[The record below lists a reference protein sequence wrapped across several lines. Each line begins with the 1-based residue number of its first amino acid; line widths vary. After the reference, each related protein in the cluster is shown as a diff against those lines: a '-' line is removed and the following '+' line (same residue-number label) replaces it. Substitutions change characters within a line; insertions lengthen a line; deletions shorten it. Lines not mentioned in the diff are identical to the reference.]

1 MVGAQAVSVWANL
14 SPRVKECATIGHESD
29 RMDLVL
35 VPRID
40 SGKLPVV
47 HDDASLNHL
56 IAKAPA
62 QLVDGLL
69 KLFSFFPLEIDFP
82 KSV

>member
-1 MVGAQAVSVWANL
+1 MKEIAAV
-14 SPRVKECATIGHESD
+14 GHESD

-35 VPRID
+35 VPRVD
-40 SGKLPVV
+40 GGKLPVA
-47 HDDASLNHL
+47 HDDAPSNHL

-62 QLVDGLL
+62 QLVDGFL